1 MALDSSVGGLRA
13 ANRPLS
19 ASSPTLQVRQTG
31 SAACREKIIKQT
43 FSLTRRVNI
52 FKMKMSFDSW
62 LLKGSVTR
70 NPFSWDRDLERQNG
84 VKLKDL
90 LNTFA
95 RPLSGMITLAG
106 LSLFLIGGHYFQRWT
121 DSFAKEILPS
131 RWGMGR
137 IFFLYFLR
145 KRLFTAYR
153 PFWGGSFFDLNH
165 KKSFKIKGNTVKEYC
180 LKKKSLWSNLNF
192 CPAFQ
197 FCITQ
202 SFRASCSLFDHGMNP
217 NLQQVF

>member
-43 FSLTRRVNI
+43 FCLTRRVNI

-131 RWGMGR
+131 RWGMER
-137 IFFLYFLR
+137 ISFSVFFEKTAFYCISPILR
-145 KRLFTAYR
+145 GEF
-153 PFWGGSFFDLNH
+153 FWPESQEKF
-165 KKSFKIKGNTVKEYC
+165 
-180 LKKKSLWSNLNF
+180 
-192 CPAFQ
+192 
-197 FCITQ
+197 
-202 SFRASCSLFDHGMNP
+202 
-217 NLQQVF
+217 